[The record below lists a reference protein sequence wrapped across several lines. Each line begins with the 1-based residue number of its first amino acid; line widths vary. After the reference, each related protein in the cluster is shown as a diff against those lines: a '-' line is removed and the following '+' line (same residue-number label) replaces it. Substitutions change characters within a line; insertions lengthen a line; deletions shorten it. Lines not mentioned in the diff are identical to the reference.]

1 MEIAR
6 QDMEK
11 TNFLW
16 YTDLMI
22 EYKETRHTL
31 QQKQISDLSL
41 YSAGYEACAPG
52 HHYGPIYRSYQLI
65 HFILSGKG
73 VLEIDGHTFQLGA
86 GDAFLIPSG
95 KIAYYAADTADP
107 WCYTWI
113 NFLGINSQM
122 YTYQLIASSPEPYVL
137 HGLDTEKYRALI
149 GQVLALEGTATA
161 RYFKGNGILLQVLGE
176 LFQDAGFD
184 ERYWGKN
191 SVADEAKF
199 YLDVNYSEKLKLK
212 AVAHNLGVHPNYLT
226 RVFHEKYGVTPKQYL
241 LNLKLQ
247 KACQLLR
254 TTDLPVSV
262 IAGSM
267 GFDDGMAFS
276 KLFKK
281 TYGCAPS
288 EYRHREKSAT

>member
-1 MEIAR
+1 MEILQ

-11 TNFLW
+11 TNFLC
-16 YTDLMI
+16 YTDFMI

-41 YSAGYEACAPG
+41 YSAGYETCQPG
-52 HHYGPIYRSYQLI
+52 HHYGPVYRSYQLI

-73 VLEIDGHTFQLGA
+73 ELEIDGHTFHLGA

-95 KIAYYAADTADP
+95 KISYYSADWDNP

-113 NFLGINSQM
+113 SFLGINSQM
-122 YTYQLIASSPEPYVL
+122 YLCQLMGSSPEPYLL
-137 HGLDTEKYRALI
+137 HGLNTEKYRTLI
-149 GQVLALEGTATA
+149 AQILELDGTATE
-161 RYFKGNGILLQVLGE
+161 RYFKGNGLLLQVLGE
-176 LFQDAGFD
+176 LFRDAAFD
-184 ERYWGKN
+184 ERNWGKN
-191 SVADEAKF
+191 SVVDEVKF
-199 YLDVNYSEKLKLK
+199 FLDINYSEKLKLK
-212 AVAHNLGVHPNYLT
+212 DVAHNFGVHPNYLT
-226 RVFHEKYGVTPKQYL
+226 RVFHQKYHVTPKQYL

-254 TTDLPVSV
+254 TTDLPISI
-262 IAGSM
+262 IANSM
-267 GFDDGMAFS
+267 GFDDSMAFS

-288 EYRHREKSAT
+288 DYRHAEKSV